1 MDPASTAALAILVK
15 GLAPVIGAL
24 IVFGMPAFIVY
35 TVKHFKLRHRELELE
50 AELHGKQTQA
60 RLAALEARLGTV
72 ETALGALVR
81 GPLPGALEAR
91 RSLLEAPGSS
101 SEAPA
106 ESDPERQRTR

>member
-15 GLAPVIGAL
+15 GLTPVLGAL
-24 IVFGMPAFIVY
+24 VVMGMPAFIVY

-81 GPLPGALEAR
+81 GPLPAALEER
-91 RSLLEAPGSS
+91 RSLLEAPATS
-101 SEAPA
+101 SEAHA
-106 ESDPERQRTR
+106 ESDPQRQRTR